1 MWEKFDEEKAFETT
15 SLQQSDKGVLFPIMI
30 VEFLMLQRIKRS

>member
-15 SLQQSDKGVLFPIMI
+15 SLKQSDKGVLFPIMI
-30 VEFLMLQRIKRS
+30 VDTGRKNGFA